1 MSIKVRRSFGLTGEN
16 FRRFAL
22 MSRSAQRRRMA
33 LSSPRLFKPSFGS
46 VILPWPSARARPAGG
61 LAHACHDRPV
71 RRIHALFDAIARAA
85 DQRERKGNDRHD
97 VQLLIS
103 QIKRHPSPA
112 GGQLQGKNART
123 RHGEM
128 AFSANQ
134 WLPGTE

>member
-1 MSIKVRRSFGLTGEN
+1 MWTTG
-16 FRRFAL
+16 
-22 MSRSAQRRRMA
+22 
-33 LSSPRLFKPSFGS
+33 
-46 VILPWPSARARPAGG
+46 ARAGAVDALERPPLLRDLKTHGRSYRAAAPD
-61 LAHACHDRPV
+61 LLYINHANCARWLCLTQ
-71 RRIHALFDAIARAA
+71 IHALLDAVAGAA

-97 VQLLIS
+97 LQLLIS
-103 QIKRHPSPA
+103 QINRHPSPA